1 MRRIFIITLIVGS
14 LVALGIREYRLHHQQ
29 TLEEAFIGG
38 SGATVWNSTA
48 EIRQPVA
55 NLSYGE
61 RVKVHQHYAQEALVS
76 TSSGVHGWVSSASL
90 MDADLWRSASLLA
103 ESGKE
108 MPVQAA
114 GHTRAR
120 ANLHTEP
127 GVKSPVIL
135 QALANSPFVVLQHA
149 LAAGT
154 AAGADGEA
162 SAEDWWLVRAN
173 VKSAGEV
180 TGWALGRLLKFD
192 LPEALSGYQS
202 SEGMRIVAWF
212 PIDRVLDQ
220 ASQSYRPEYLVAGA
234 RGRQPGCDFTLLR
247 VYTWSAKRDRY
258 ETAFMDSRVCG
269 KLPVRVTP
277 ATSAAEDAYFRFD
290 NLGANGIEKRTYRMR
305 LTTVRRIDVP
315 RTAKNFSKTVRAE
328 RAHT

>member
-1 MRRIFIITLIVGS
+1 MRRIFIITLLVGI
-14 LVALGIREYRLHHQQ
+14 LVALGIREYRLHHQRA
-29 TLEEAFIGG
+29 LEEAFVGG
-38 SGATVWNSTA
+38 HGATVWNSTA

-55 NLSYGE
+55 NLNYGE
-61 RVKVHQHYAQEALVS
+61 RVQVYQHYAQEALVS
-76 TSSGVHGWVSSASL
+76 TSSGVRGWVSSASL
-90 MDADLWRSASLLA
+90 MGSELWHSAALLS

-127 GVKSPVIL
+127 GISSPVIL
-135 QALANSPFVVLQHA
+135 QAPAESPFVVLQHA
-149 LAAGT
+149 MAAGT
-154 AAGADGEA
+154 AAGADGKT
-162 SAEDWWLVRAN
+162 SSEDWWLVRAD

-202 SEGMRIVAWF
+202 SEGMRIAAWF
-212 PIDRVLDQ
+212 TIDRVFDQ
-220 ASQSYRPEYLVAGA
+220 ASQTYRSEYLVAGA

-269 KLPVRVTP
+269 KLPVQVTP
-277 ATSAAEDAYFRFD
+277 AKSPLEDAYFGFD
-290 NLGANGIEKRTYRMR
+290 NLGRNGIEKRTYRMR

-315 RTAKNFSKTVRAE
+315 KTAKKFSKTVRAE